1 MFTGIIIATGRVLSI
16 EAKGGDLEQ
25 GGDPGQGGDLELAID
40 AAALDA
46 ARMNLGDSV
55 SVQGCCLTVTRR
67 VGTAFHADVS
77 RETMSKTT
85 LGSLQRGSRV
95 NLEPSLRAGDALGG
109 HLVSGHVDAVGRLT
123 CATQDARSWRLE
135 FELPA
140 ALMRFVA
147 AKGSICID
155 GVSLTVNQVGGRRF
169 DVNIIPHTREVT
181 TLGDLV
187 VDAGVNVEID
197 TIARYLERLLG
208 KPEE

>member
-16 EAKGGDLEQ
+16 EAKGGEFEK
-25 GGDPGQGGDLELAID
+25 GGDLELAID
-40 AAALDA
+40 AAALDG

-67 VGTAFHADVS
+67 VGAAFHADVS
-77 RETMSKTT
+77 RETLSKTT
-85 LGSLQRGSRV
+85 LGNLHPGSRV

-155 GVSLTVNQVGGRRF
+155 GVSLTVNQVGGLRF

-187 VDAGVNVEID
+187 VDAGVNIEID
-197 TIARYLERLLG
+197 TIARYIDRLLPNFSG
-208 KPEE
+208 LRSE

>member
-16 EAKGGDLEQ
+16 EAKGSDL
-25 GGDPGQGGDLELAID
+25 GQGSDLELAID
-40 AAALDA
+40 AAGLDA

-67 VGTAFHADVS
+67 VGAAVHADVS

-85 LGSLQRGSRV
+85 LGGLHPGSRV

-123 CATQDARSWRLE
+123 AAHQDARSWRLE

-140 ALMRFVA
+140 SLMRFVA

-155 GVSLTVNQVGGRRF
+155 GVSLTVNQVGGLRF

-181 TLGDLV
+181 TLGELV
-187 VDAGVNVEID
+187 VGAGVNIEID
-197 TIARYLERLLG
+197 TIARYIDRLLPTSAG
-208 KPEE
+208 VHRE

>member
-1 MFTGIIIATGRVLSI
+1 MT
-16 EAKGGDLEQ
+16 
-25 GGDPGQGGDLELAID
+25 
-40 AAALDA
+40 
-46 ARMNLGDSV
+46 LGDSV

-77 RETMSKTT
+77 RETLSKTT
-85 LGSLQRGSRV
+85 LGNLHPGSKV

-123 CATQDARSWRLE
+123 AAHEDARSWRLE

-155 GVSLTVNQVGGRRF
+155 GVSLTVNQVGGLRF

-187 VDAGVNVEID
+187 VGAGVNIEID
-197 TIARYLERLLG
+197 TIARYLDRLLG

>member
-16 EAKGGDLEQ
+16 EET
-25 GGDPGQGGDLELAID
+25 GGDLELAID
-40 AAALDA
+40 APALDA
-46 ARMNLGDSV
+46 TRMNLGDSV

-67 VGTAFHADVS
+67 AGAAFHADVS
-77 RETMSKTT
+77 RETLSKTMLGT
-85 LGSLQRGSRV
+85 LRPGSRV

-123 CATQDARSWRLE
+123 AAHQDARSWRLE

-187 VDAGVNVEID
+187 VDAGVNIEID
-197 TIARYLERLLG
+197 TIARYLDRLLS